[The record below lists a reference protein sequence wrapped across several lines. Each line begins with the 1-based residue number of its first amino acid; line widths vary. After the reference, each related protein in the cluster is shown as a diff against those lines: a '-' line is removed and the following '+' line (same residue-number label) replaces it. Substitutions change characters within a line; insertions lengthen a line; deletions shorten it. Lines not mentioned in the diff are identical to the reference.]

1 MQLSV
6 KAVFALQ
13 ATQEGKTKI
22 AAQMV
27 EHPVNH
33 DLKVSQEVTAQ
44 FKEQVRV
51 IAKKFAY
58 FRAKIV
64 EFTVYG

>member
-1 MQLSV
+1 M

-51 IAKKFAY
+51 IAKKFAD
-58 FRAKIV
+58 FRAKII
-64 EFTVYG
+64 ELTRSG

>member
-1 MQLSV
+1 M
-6 KAVFALQ
+6 LQ
-13 ATQEGKTKI
+13 VAQEGKTNITTK
-22 AAQMV
+22 MV
-27 EHPVNH
+27 DHPVNH

-51 IAKKFAY
+51 IAKKFAD

-64 EFTVYG
+64 EFTMYG

>member
-13 ATQEGKTKI
+13 ATQEGKKQI

-33 DLKVSQEVTAQ
+33 DLKVRQEVTTQ

-51 IAKKFAY
+51 IPKKFAD

-64 EFTVYG
+64 EFTMYG